1 MDHSS
6 ETCTNICKAL
16 SDHTRFEILVLL
28 KDNER
33 CACKLLEHFRFSQPT
48 LSYHMKILTE
58 SGLVTARK
66 EGLWVHYSLNRKQ
79 FDSAM
84 KTLSDTFAPNRS
96 RSDYGCGKEE

>member
-1 MDHSS
+1 MDQNIKK
-6 ETCTNICKAL
+6 CTNICKAL

-48 LSYHMKILTE
+48 LSYHMKILTG

-84 KTLSDTFAPNRS
+84 KTLSDTFAPNRNGC
-96 RSDYGCGKEE
+96 GCGKEK